1 MLGDRLLERRWA
13 GIAPARLPSPIGPP
27 RTQSLARAPPFV
39 ARSALTA
46 SHRAFN
52 SQETFALSASRATCW
67 TSCID
72 PRPQARKIEAFQQ
85 AQRSFHP
92 TSRDQRCVM
101 LNLFHA
107 TPLVR
112 AYWARVCDPRMCL
125 EWWVPQRVLSR
136 LRATPVHVKSTNA
149 TPHGSE
155 GTLYPCS
162 LHNIRAART
171 PSTLFAPVRA
181 RITLDD
187 HGR

>member
-1 MLGDRLLERRWA
+1 MIESDTAATRGRLSNRFRGFSEASRPPSLRPLLGDRLLERRWA

-52 SQETFALSASRATCW
+52 LQETFALSASRATCW

-101 LNLFHA
+101 LNLSMRRRSYAPTGHVCA
-107 TPLVR
+107 T
-112 AYWARVCDPRMCL
+112 RVCVWSGGSPKGFCRG
-125 EWWVPQRVLSR
+125 SG
-136 LRATPVHVKSTNA
+136 LR
-149 TPHGSE
+149 
-155 GTLYPCS
+155 
-162 LHNIRAART
+162 
-171 PSTLFAPVRA
+171 PSM
-181 RITLDD
+181 
-187 HGR
+187 

>member
-1 MLGDRLLERRWA
+1 MIESDTAATRGRLSNRFRGFSEASRPPSLRPLLGDRLLERRWA

-27 RTQSLARAPPFV
+27 RTQSFARAPPFV

-52 SQETFALSASRATCW
+52 LQETFALSASRATCW

-101 LNLFHA
+101 LNLSMRRRSYA
-107 TPLVR
+107 LLGTCVR
-112 AYWARVCDPRMCL
+112 LAYVSGVVGPPKGSVEAPGYAR
-125 EWWVPQRVLSR
+125 
-136 LRATPVHVKSTNA
+136 
-149 TPHGSE
+149 
-155 GTLYPCS
+155 PC
-162 LHNIRAART
+162 
-171 PSTLFAPVRA
+171 
-181 RITLDD
+181 
-187 HGR
+187 